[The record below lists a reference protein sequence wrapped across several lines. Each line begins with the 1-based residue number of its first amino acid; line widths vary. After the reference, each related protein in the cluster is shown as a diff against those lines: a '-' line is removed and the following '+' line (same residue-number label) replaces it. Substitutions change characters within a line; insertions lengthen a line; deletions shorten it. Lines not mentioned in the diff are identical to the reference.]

1 MREDPKPGDR
11 CLHDRD
17 RGGRCRH
24 TQGRQPLEEA
34 GLGVTQ
40 PKAPGHRLWP
50 AVPGKTGDLSRA
62 CVRLRPAQPGDP
74 SAGRALCGKRV
85 LTAVAAQHV
94 WLSNV
99 PLGVNVLWFG
109 PQVFESRDTRSARGE
124 WSNRPRAGKCSPNAS
139 FRRRRCCGEKVSAV
153 LGFSSGSSWPFFYL

>member
-1 MREDPKPGDR
+1 MPAHPGMTASR
-11 CLHDRD
+11 
-17 RGGRCRH
+17 RGR
-24 TQGRQPLEEA
+24 A
-34 GLGVTQ
+34 GSDTAQ
-40 PKAPGHRLWP
+40 SPGPP
-50 AVPGKTGDLSRA
+50 AVASSTGKDRRPLKSVRQTPA
-62 CVRLRPAQPGDP
+62 CAARRPLRWQSPL
-74 SAGRALCGKRV
+74 RKTGKRV
-85 LTAVAAQHV
+85 LTTVAAQHV

-124 WSNRPRAGKCSPNAS
+124 WSNRPSAGKCSPNAS